1 MRTFFVR
8 PGSLVRRWSH
18 RLAALLAL
26 VPAVVMANS
35 AEEQQVTAVWMAQ
48 QVNFEYRGYSTMY
61 SCRSLEDKLEIIL
74 RSIGARE
81 NVRLQSYICDEQL
94 GIARFQISMQSPV
107 IASEENIRALTTH
120 DSKDE
125 LVARVNGTQLPS
137 AADLERFPAVWKK
150 VSFARDRYMRLER
163 GDCELV
169 EQLRR
174 QILPRMSVQIVKD
187 NIRCSSA
194 FGNIGSPRLT
204 VSALVPAKTPLRR

>member
-1 MRTFFVR
+1 MRTFFVIH
-8 PGSLVRRWSH
+8 GSFVKRWSYT
-18 RLAALLAL
+18 LAALLAI
-26 VPAVVMANS
+26 VPASVMADS
-35 AEEQQVTAVWMAQ
+35 PQEEVTAVWKAQ

-74 RSIGARE
+74 RTVGARE
-81 NVRLQSYICDEQL
+81 NVSLQSYICDEQL

-107 IASEENIRALTTH
+107 IASEENIRELTTH

-125 LVARVNGTQLPS
+125 LVARVNGAQLPG

-150 VSFARDRYMRLER
+150 VSFARDRDMRLER

-174 QILPRMSVQIVKD
+174 QILPRMSVQVVKD

-194 FGNIGSPRLT
+194 FGNIGSPRLI
-204 VSALVPAKTPLRR
+204 VSALVPAKDPLKR

>member
-8 PGSLVRRWSH
+8 HGSFVRRWSYT
-18 RLAALLAL
+18 LAALLAL
-26 VPAVVMANS
+26 VPAAVMADS
-35 AEEQQVTAVWMAQ
+35 TEEEVTAVWKAQ

-74 RSIGARE
+74 RTVGARE

-107 IASEENIRALTTH
+107 VASEENIRELTTH

-125 LVARVNGTQLPS
+125 LVARVNGAQLPS

-174 QILPRMSVQIVKD
+174 QILPRMSVQVVKD

-194 FGNIGSPRLT
+194 FGNIGSPRLI
-204 VSALVPAKTPLRR
+204 VSALVPAKEPLKR

>member
-1 MRTFFVR
+1 MRTFFVK
-8 PGSLVRRWSH
+8 
-18 RLAALLAL
+18 LAALAAIA
-26 VPAVVMANS
+26 PAAVMANPS
-35 AEEQQVTAVWMAQ
+35 GQEVTAVWRAQ
-48 QVNFEYRGYSTMY
+48 QVNFEYRAYSTMY

-74 RSIGARE
+74 RTVGARE
-81 NVRLQSYICDEQL
+81 NVRLQSYVCDEQL
-94 GIARFQISMQSPV
+94 GIARFQIAMQSPV
-107 IASEENIRALTTH
+107 IASEANIREITTH

-125 LVARVNGTQLPS
+125 LVARVNGEQLAG

-150 VSFARDRYMRLER
+150 VSFARDPDMRLER

-194 FGNIGSPRLT
+194 FGNISSPRLI
-204 VSALVPAKTPLRR
+204 VSALVPAKPPLSR

>member
-1 MRTFFVR
+1 MRTFIVE
-8 PGSLVRRWSH
+8 
-18 RLAALLAL
+18 LAALLTLA
-26 VPAVVMANS
+26 PAAILANPTD
-35 AEEQQVTAVWMAQ
+35 EEVSAVWKAQ
-48 QVNFEYRGYSTMY
+48 QVNFEYRGYSTTY
-61 SCRSLEDKLEIIL
+61 SCRSLQDKLEIIL
-74 RSIGARE
+74 RTVGARE
-81 NVRLQSYICDEQL
+81 NVRLQSYVCDEHL

-107 IASEENIRALTTH
+107 IASDENIRELTTH

-125 LVARVNGTQLPS
+125 LVARVNGEQLPG

-150 VSFARDRYMRLER
+150 VSFARDRYMRLDR

-194 FGNIGSPRLT
+194 FGNISSPRLT
-204 VSALVPAKTPLRR
+204 VSALVPAKQPLQR